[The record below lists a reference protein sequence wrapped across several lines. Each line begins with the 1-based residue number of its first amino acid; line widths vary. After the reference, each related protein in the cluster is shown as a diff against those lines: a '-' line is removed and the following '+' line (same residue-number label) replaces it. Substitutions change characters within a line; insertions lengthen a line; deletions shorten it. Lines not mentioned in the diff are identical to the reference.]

1 MGTCPHCDRSVT
13 VVAELIPA
21 DAYRDDN
28 LELPDEDEIFLEGGG
43 RMYQFVCPE
52 CDAILGAGT
61 EKWAR

>member
-1 MGTCPHCDRSVT
+1 VT

-28 LELPDEDEIFLEGGG
+28 VGGPEGREILLEGGA

-52 CDAILGAGT
+52 CDAILGAGA

>member
-13 VVAELIPA
+13 VVAELIPP

-28 LELPDEDEIFLEGGG
+28 LDQPEEAEILLEKGG

-52 CDAILGAGT
+52 CDTILGAGA